1 MSEFFASEIVR
12 EELDEINKM
21 QETVYGNMMAFS
33 DLSREE
39 QIEHVELLIELLQKQ
54 KVMYTRLSLSD
65 DPMAKKMKANLQ
77 DSVQLMGFPKGT
89 DINMLFEGM
98 RQTIENLRQQ
108 VDSQ

>member
-21 QETVYGNMMAFS
+21 QETVYSNMMSFS

-54 KVMYTRLSLSD
+54 KVMYTRLSLSY
-65 DPMAKKMKANLQ
+65 DPMAKKMKATLQ
-77 DSVQLMGFPKGT
+77 DSVQLMGFPPGT
-89 DINMLFEGM
+89 DVNMLFEGM
-98 RQTIENLRQQ
+98 KQTIENLKQQ
-108 VDSQ
+108 VDRQ

>member
-21 QETVYGNMMAFS
+21 QETVYSNMMSFS

-65 DPMAKKMKANLQ
+65 DPMAIKMKANLQ
-77 DSVQLMGFPKGT
+77 DSVQLMGFPPVT
-89 DINMLFEGM
+89 DVNMLFEGM
-98 RQTIENLRQQ
+98 KQTIENLKQQ
-108 VDSQ
+108 VDRQ

>member
-21 QETVYGNMMAFS
+21 QETVYSNMMSFS

-65 DPMAKKMKANLQ
+65 DPMAKKMKATLQ
-77 DSVQLMGFPKGT
+77 DSVQLMGFPPGT
-89 DINMLFEGM
+89 DITMLFDGM
-98 RQTIENLRQQ
+98 HQTIQNLKQQ
-108 VDSQ
+108 VDRQ

>member
-1 MSEFFASEIVR
+1 MSEFFASELVR
-12 EELDEINKM
+12 EELEEINKM
-21 QETVYGNMMAFS
+21 QETVYGNMTNFS
-33 DLSREE
+33 DLSHEE
-39 QIEHVELLIELLQKQ
+39 KIEHVELLIELLQKQ

>member
-21 QETVYGNMMAFS
+21 QETVYSNMMFFS

-65 DPMAKKMKANLQ
+65 DPMAKKMKATLQ
-77 DSVQLMGFPKGT
+77 DSVQLMGFPEGT
-89 DINMLFEGM
+89 DMQLLFNNMT
-98 RQTIENLRQQ
+98 QTISNLKQY
-108 VDSQ
+108 VDK